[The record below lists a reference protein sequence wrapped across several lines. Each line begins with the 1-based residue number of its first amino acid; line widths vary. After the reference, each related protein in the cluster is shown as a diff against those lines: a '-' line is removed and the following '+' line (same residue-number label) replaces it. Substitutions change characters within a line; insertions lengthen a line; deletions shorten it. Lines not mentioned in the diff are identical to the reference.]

1 MENEKIIFFGAGH
14 KKEIL
19 TKFIEKYG
27 GFDIVEIW
35 DNNSRFWGGETL
47 IHNKKVPVTKPHKT
61 QDYPVVIS
69 TDAYFDEIKEQLI
82 HELGIKESLIKRGQY
97 LFKNFKEEIIRRYKD
112 SPDETIACICDYLQN
127 HEIDMF
133 NGQIKKEY
141 PDDMFDIS
149 RDEANGL
156 LYSYWM
162 GRKIYLK
169 SEIQSRAVAKE
180 YLCLLCKEQDKNSP
194 HCYSMDK
201 LNLNEKDVV
210 IDAGAAEGFFSLQ
223 IVDKVK
229 KIYLVESDEG
239 WLEALK
245 YTFAPYSEK
254 IVIVPKWLGS
264 KNDESTISIDRIDSE
279 DKVTLVKLDVEGA
292 EADAIA
298 GGGETFS
305 SDRDI
310 QVVACTY
317 HRTED
322 ADDFYAYFHGK
333 GFDTEFSKGY
343 LFVGGL
349 EVVKP
354 ELRKGVLT
362 ARKGGRF
369 DGKNVSQ
376 P

>member
-1 MENEKIIFFGAGH
+1 MKNEKIIFFGAGH

-19 TKFIEKYG
+19 TKFIENYG

-35 DNNSRFWGGETL
+35 DNNRLFWGEETL
-47 IHNKKVPVTKPHKT
+47 ILNKRVPITQPHSL

-69 TDAYFDEIKEQLI
+69 SDAYFDEIKKQLI
-82 HELGIKESLIKRGQY
+82 FEFGIKESLIKPSQY
-97 LFKNFKEEIIRRYKD
+97 LFKNFKDEIISRYRD
-112 SPDETIACICDYLQN
+112 SSDQSIIGICNYLKN

-133 NGQIKKEY
+133 NGQVKKEY
-141 PDDMFDIS
+141 PGDMFDIL
-149 RDEANGL
+149 RDEVSGL

-162 GRKIYLK
+162 GKKIYLK
-169 SEIQSRAVAKE
+169 SEIKSEAVAKE
-180 YLCLLCKEQDKNSP
+180 YLCLLCKEQDNNSP
-194 HCYSMDK
+194 HCYSINK
-201 LNLNEKDVV
+201 LNLTEDDVV
-210 IDAGAAEGFFSLQ
+210 VDAGAAEGFFSLQ
-223 IVDKVK
+223 IVDQVK
-229 KIYLVESDEG
+229 KIYLVESNRE

-245 YTFAPYSEK
+245 YTFAPYSQK

-264 KNDESTISIDRIDSE
+264 KNDESTISIDQIDNK
-279 DKVTLVKLDVEGA
+279 DKITLVTLDVEGA
-292 EADAIA
+292 ETDAIA
-298 GGGETFS
+298 GGERTFS

-322 ADDFYAYFHGK
+322 ADHFCTYFRDK

-369 DGKNVSQ
+369 YGKSEL
-376 P
+376 

>member
-19 TKFIEKYG
+19 TKFIENYG

-35 DNNSRFWGGETL
+35 DNNSRFWGEETL
-47 IHNKKVPVTKPHKT
+47 IHNKKVSVTQPHKM

-69 TDAYFDEIKEQLI
+69 TDAYFDEIKEQLL
-82 HELGIKESLIKRGQY
+82 HKLGIKESLIKPGQY
-97 LFKNFKEEIIRRYKD
+97 LFKNFKEEIISRYKD
-112 SPDETIACICDYLQN
+112 SSDKSISEICGYLQN

-141 PDDMFDIS
+141 PGDMFDIA
-149 RDEANGL
+149 RDESSGL

-162 GRKIYLK
+162 GKRIYLK

-180 YLCLLCKEQDKNSP
+180 YLSLLCKEQDKNSP

-201 LNLNEKDVV
+201 LNLNGEDVV
-210 IDAGAAEGFFSLQ
+210 IDGGAAEGFFSLQ

-229 KIYLVESDEG
+229 KIYLVEGDGG

-245 YTFAPYSEK
+245 YTFAPYGRK

-264 KNDESTISIDRIDSE
+264 KNDESNISIDQIDSE
-279 DKVTLVKLDVEGA
+279 DKITLVKLDVEGA

-298 GGGETFS
+298 GGEETFS

-310 QVVACTY
+310 RVVACTY

-322 ADDFYAYFHGK
+322 ADNFCTYFQNK

-362 ARKGGRF
+362 ARKGGKF
-369 DGKNVSQ
+369 NGKSGSQ